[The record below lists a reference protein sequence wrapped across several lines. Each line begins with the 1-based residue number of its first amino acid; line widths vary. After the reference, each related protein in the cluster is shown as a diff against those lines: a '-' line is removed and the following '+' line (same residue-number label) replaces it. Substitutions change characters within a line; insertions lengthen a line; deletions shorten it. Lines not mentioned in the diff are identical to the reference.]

1 MTMGTLHSPLKS
13 PSASEADLTDK
24 PIERW
29 EIYAWA
35 IRDIISKAS
44 GLPKVDVQYR
54 DVLRYEDE
62 LGWGLEGTMSSST
75 RRRTA

>member
-1 MTMGTLHSPLKS
+1 MGNLNSPIKS
-13 PSASEADLTDK
+13 IVGSESDLRGK

-54 DVLRYEDE
+54 DVLRYEEE
-62 LGWGLEGTMSSST
+62 LGWGSEGTMSSST
-75 RRRTA
+75 RRRTSD

>member
-1 MTMGTLHSPLKS
+1 MGNVLSPLKS
-13 PSASEADLTDK
+13 IGGSEADLRGN

-35 IRDIISKAS
+35 IRDILSKAS
-44 GLPKVDVQYR
+44 GLPKLDVQYR

-62 LGWGLEGTMSSST
+62 LGWA
-75 RRRTA
+75 RTAQ

>member
-1 MTMGTLHSPLKS
+1 MGNMFSPLKS
-13 PSASEADLTDK
+13 IGGSEADLRGK

-35 IRDIISKAS
+35 IRDILSKAS
-44 GLPKVDVQYR
+44 GLPKLDVQYR

-62 LGWGLEGTMSSST
+62 LGWA
-75 RRRTA
+75 RKAQ